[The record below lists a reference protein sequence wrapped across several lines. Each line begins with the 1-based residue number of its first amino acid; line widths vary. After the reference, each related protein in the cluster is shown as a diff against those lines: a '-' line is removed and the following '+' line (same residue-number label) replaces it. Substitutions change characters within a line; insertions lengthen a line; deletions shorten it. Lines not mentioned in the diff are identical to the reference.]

1 MELMSVLRVLA
12 RRRVLVLLG
21 IVAAAVGGF
30 AATGAISFGPFGSPK
45 RHSSVAH
52 AQMQI
57 DTPKSQIVDLEANT
71 SAIGTQTVMLADRLP
86 KADVLAA
93 IARTAGI
100 APSRLAVLPTDAA
113 QPAWVS
119 PLATR
124 AAEMASTTER
134 AYVLKVTATGDFPV
148 ITVEAAGPRRATVAR
163 LARAPTTVLQRMTAD
178 GAANP
183 QRRLSVRALGPV
195 EFDDDVVS
203 GGRHALVGALVF
215 VVLAVMWCFAIV
227 MATGVARWWR
237 TAPGDA
243 PQPYPA
249 T

>member
-1 MELMSVLRVLA
+1 MELVSVLRVLA
-12 RRRVLVLLG
+12 RRPLLVLLG

-30 AATGAISFGPFGSPK
+30 VATGVISVGPFGTPT
-45 RHSSVAH
+45 RHSIVAH
-52 AQMQI
+52 SQIHI
-57 DTPKSQIVDLEANT
+57 DTPKSHVIDLEANT

-86 KADVLAA
+86 KRDLQAA

-100 APSRLAVLPTDAA
+100 APARLAVLSTDAE

-124 AAEMASTTER
+124 AAELAATTER
-134 AYVLKVTATGDFPV
+134 AYVLRVTAVSDFPV
-148 ITVEAAGPRRATVAR
+148 ITVEAAGPDRATVAR
-163 LARAPTTVLQRMTAD
+163 LARAPTTVLQRLTAE
-178 GAANP
+178 GAANAK
-183 QRRLSVRALGPV
+183 RRLSVQALSGV

-215 VVLAVMWCFAIV
+215 VMLAVMWCFAIV
-227 MATGVARWWR
+227 VATGIARWWR

-243 PQPYPA
+243 PPPPLA
-249 T
+249 I